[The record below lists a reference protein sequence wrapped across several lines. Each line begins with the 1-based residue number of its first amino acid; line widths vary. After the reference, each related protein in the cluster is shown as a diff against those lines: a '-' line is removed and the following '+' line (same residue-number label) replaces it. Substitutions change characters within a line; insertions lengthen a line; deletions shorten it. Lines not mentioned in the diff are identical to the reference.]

1 MTLSELAIEY
11 RESGALLKRRITDL
25 RAVLEAGDTMS
36 ETEKRF
42 LRARIDTLASMYR
55 DVSET
60 AVNLERYYDRRYRRS
75 ARFTV

>member
-1 MTLSELAIEY
+1 MTLSELAVEY
-11 RESGALLKRRITDL
+11 RASGALLRRRIGELKEALRTDGTL
-25 RAVLEAGDTMS
+25 S
-36 ETEKRF
+36 ETEKRR

-60 AVNLERYYDRRYRRS
+60 AVNLERYYDWRYRRS

>member
-11 RESGALLKRRITDL
+11 RESAALLRRRIGEL
-25 RAVLEAGDTMS
+25 RELLKTNGRLT
-36 ETEKRF
+36 ETEKRR

-60 AVNLERYYDRRYRRS
+60 AVNLERYYDWRYKRS

>member
-11 RESGALLKRRITDL
+11 RESAALLRRRIGEL
-25 RAVLEAGDTMS
+25 RELLKTNGRLT
-36 ETEKRF
+36 ETEKRR